1 MKLPNVLKTT
11 GQDAYPS
18 CADVSN
24 RIIDFGFVWGFVGDM
39 GKVIAKKAKIDRDEV
54 HSFGRV
60 FGSQGELEAGGS
72 NGIERKYEMLNDRL
86 DS

>member
-1 MKLPNVLKTT
+1 
-11 GQDAYPS
+11 
-18 CADVSN
+18 
-24 RIIDFGFVWGFVGDM
+24 M